1 MQKTWLHPSEHR
13 GQILILPPSAPQ
25 LACAIKLTDSLTNHR
40 DSFTILL
47 YTIYIKL
54 IWDGCGHLRSAF
66 TPLAMILIFCEGSVS
81 ANSLCTRTWGRH
93 QSADSNHHHNI
104 KKHILPDHKQKSFVI
119 WIVNSAMHE
128 DTIKSFSTHQP
139 PRQVPQIHLAATQ
152 FGIVPTSALV
162 AGTKN
167 CLDSSHI
174 AIDQN

>member
-1 MQKTWLHPSEHR
+1 VKAVFLPIHYAPVPEGGTNQ
-13 GQILILPPSAPQ
+13 LIP
-25 LACAIKLTDSLTNHR
+25 ITT
-40 DSFTILL
+40 TI
-47 YTIYIKL
+47 
-54 IWDGCGHLRSAF
+54 
-66 TPLAMILIFCEGSVS
+66 
-81 ANSLCTRTWGRH
+81 
-93 QSADSNHHHNI
+93 I

-139 PRQVPQIHLAATQ
+139 PRQVPQIRLAATQ